1 MPKRDA
7 FKLSSEDEQED
18 VEEQASDEQGSEQQ
32 NDSDDSIDRHTPSQ
46 YRKQRVERDD
56 AEESQDEQSS
66 QEEDDFEDELEL
78 QSTSNL
84 SATPGAANQDMTS
97 QFAELSRMFAAVC
110 EQNRKLQL
118 ATSQMARRTAR
129 QSLDFDSPVRK
140 SRIQVMATPDDSD
153 VERDSLRSQSSRS
166 TRLRL
171 QEKFEVIAEMA
182 TDDPDSDRVKEWIRK
197 HALQVMAQAGT
208 TDDLNP
214 KDAAFGGFKRASV
227 CVFPLLSLSLR

>member
-1 MPKRDA
+1 MPRRDA

-18 VEEQASDEQGSEQQ
+18 PEEQGSEQQ
-32 NDSDDSIDRHTPSQ
+32 YDSDDSGVRPSPSL
-46 YRKQRVERDD
+46 YRKERVEQED
-56 AEESQDEQSS
+56 AEESQDEESS
-66 QEEDDFEDELEL
+66 EEEEEYDEDELEL
-78 QSTSNL
+78 HSTSNL

-140 SRIQVMATPDDSD
+140 FRTQVMATPDDSD

-171 QEKFEVIAEMA
+171 QDKFEVIAEMA
-182 TDDPDSDRVKEWIRK
+182 TDDHESDRVKEWIRK
-197 HALQVMAQAGT
+197 HALQVMAQAGS

>member
-7 FKLSSEDEQED
+7 FDFSEVEDSED
-18 VEEQASDEQGSEQQ
+18 QASEQQ
-32 NDSDDSIDRHTPSQ
+32 KDSDDPGSSDDSVERPSPSL
-46 YRKQRVERDD
+46 YRKERAD
-56 AEESQDEQSS
+56 AKDSQDDRSS
-66 QEEDDFEDELEL
+66 QEEDDIDEDELEMH
-78 QSTSNL
+78 SMSNL
-84 SATPGAANQDMTS
+84 SATPGVANQDLAS
-97 QFAELSRMFAAVC
+97 QFAELSRMFANVC

-140 SRIQVMATPDDSD
+140 ARMEVVATPDDSD

-171 QEKFEVIAEMA
+171 QEKFEVIAEMS

-197 HALQVMAQAGT
+197 HASQVMAQAGT
-208 TDDLNP
+208 ADDLNP

-227 CVFPLLSLSLR
+227 CAFPLLFLSLR